1 MSRRNIVSP
10 ECHGPVVVEEAPRP
24 ITPAEARVYYDEFR
38 ALRVANAH
46 CPVCGA
52 KYLAWFSGWSFMK
65 SAWLDSDEVCDLSY
79 RRAFNDEPHPDD
91 LPTNHVRRTVITEIR
106 PKAGGAWVTYSRE
119 TEGAS

>member
-1 MSRRNIVSP
+1 MSRNIGTT

-38 ALRVANAH
+38 LLRVANAH

-52 KYLAWFSGWSFMK
+52 KYLAWFSGWSFTK

-79 RRAFNDEPHPDD
+79 RSAFNDEPYDDD
-91 LPTNHVRRTVITEIR
+91 LPTHIVRETVILEVR
-106 PKAGGAWVTYSRE
+106 PVDGGEWAEHSRKTGGAS
-119 TEGAS
+119 